1 MRRGPFIFLALLV
14 GLLFGGA
21 SEARGFTRNQP
32 GPASSHVYTGGQ
44 LVCSFETNSTLFGGS
59 DTNRVAY
66 YYHEDNLNS
75 STALSSG
82 GTTGTQI
89 EVDAYYPFGRVM
101 TASPQANFKVSRQFT
116 GQVKDDDTGLCFY
129 NTRYYDPLLDR
140 FIQADTMIPDL
151 GNPQSYNRY
160 SYCLN
165 NPLKYTDP
173 SGHETKTSWYQDL
186 GTIFGSWFASPPQK
200 ANDTQISLRTAALGN
215 TENIMP
221 AMASKSVEMTGQA
234 VQTVVEQYVAGKAL
248 QVGGA
253 AVSKMG
259 GTVLSKVTG
268 MGGNAEKAA
277 VTANTAV
284 VNNSAGVSS
293 VLANANFAQRY
304 FSETFSAGGA
314 FAGQTIDEV
323 AAALR
328 SGQMSSSAV
337 PIQYI
342 IRDGNTLILNSRSA
356 QALER
361 AGIPRGLW
369 NAVNKTGNS
378 AAEARLTAQ
387 LKRSGLTSQGTPN
400 VTPNNP

>member
-1 MRRGPFIFLALLV
+1 
-14 GLLFGGA
+14 
-21 SEARGFTRNQP
+21 
-32 GPASSHVYTGGQ
+32 
-44 LVCSFETNSTLFGGS
+44 
-59 DTNRVAY
+59 
-66 YYHEDNLNS
+66 
-75 STALSSG
+75 LSSG

-234 VQTVVEQYVAGKAL
+234 VQTVAEQYVGGKAL
-248 QVGGA
+248 QAGGA

-259 GTVLSKVTG
+259 GAVLSKVTG
-268 MGGNAEKAA
+268 AAGDVKQATAASETTTSKLLAPYTGFQPWVGEVRSVTAAQDTTMYRVWGGDSRQVGSWLSPVPPTSAA
-277 VTANTAV
+277 AATESLALPAANTAQFYSKV
-284 VNNSAGVSS
+284 LVPAGTRYQIGTAAA
-293 VLANANFAQRY
+293 ANGLRGGGVQVQLLQEIPKANFG
-304 FSETFSAGGA
+304 S
-314 FAGQTIDEV
+314 
-323 AAALR
+323 
-328 SGQMSSSAV
+328 
-337 PIQYI
+337 
-342 IRDGNTLILNSRSA
+342 
-356 QALER
+356 
-361 AGIPRGLW
+361 GIPL
-369 NAVNKTGNS
+369 
-378 AAEARLTAQ
+378 
-387 LKRSGLTSQGTPN
+387 P
-400 VTPNNP
+400 PH